1 MSYDSPSAKA
11 RPMILIKASQLLVT
25 TVNTRASSR
34 YVSIRFPSTP
44 RGPVRVLSRRFSSC
58 FCFGHFFIHLN
69 EDGVTACRESTILIQ
84 FKKNTPKNSFYH
96 STNKEHPLP
105 NNSTNNPK
113 VGLPL
118 RRRGSSPHFVR
129 LQ

>member
-1 MSYDSPSAKA
+1 
-11 RPMILIKASQLLVT
+11 
-25 TVNTRASSR
+25 
-34 YVSIRFPSTP
+34 
-44 RGPVRVLSRRFSSC
+44 
-58 FCFGHFFIHLN
+58 LN

-105 NNSTNNPK
+105 NNSTNNPN

-118 RRRGSSPHFVR
+118 VDVLCLRNR
-129 LQ
+129 LFFWEIGFFLLFFLGNRLILLCFGNRLTR